1 MTGNAPSAP
10 RGLQDFVAAELGR
23 DLDWRRLAGDGSDR
37 VFWRL
42 SKAGQTWVA
51 ADGSGL
57 APERRPE
64 NRAFLMIGRHLAGQ
78 GLPVA
83 RILAHRVEAGYFLL
97 EDLGDELLARKAVG
111 LRPPQRLNL
120 YGRVIDLLLELQTA
134 GARGFDPAWCAQ
146 TPVYDRAT
154 ILEYESA
161 YFFRAFVRGYAG
173 LEVDWAD
180 LAEEF
185 EFLARQAAAARP
197 RIFLHRDFQSRN
209 LMLQDQRLRIIDYQG
224 SRLGPA
230 GYDLA
235 SLLIDPYVG
244 LSGPEQEELLSHYLR
259 LAAGRGLVEPR
270 EFRRDYEYLALQR
283 NFQMLGAFAFLSAR
297 GRPGFKE
304 HIPAALRTLRNRSQR
319 PEFNAWPRLRE
330 LIARLEHPGEG

>member
-1 MTGNAPSAP
+1 MAGSAPSAP
-10 RGLQDFVAAELGR
+10 QGLREFVAAELGPG
-23 DLDWRRLAGDGSDR
+23 LDWRRLAGDGSDR

-42 SKAGQTWVA
+42 SGGGRTWVA
-51 ADGSGL
+51 ADGSCL
-57 APERRPE
+57 SPERRPE
-64 NRAFLMIGRHLAGQ
+64 NRSFLMIGRHLAGRD
-78 GLPVA
+78 LPVA

-97 EDLGDELLARKAVG
+97 EDLGDEHLARRAVD

-161 YFFRAFVRGYAG
+161 YFFRAFVQGYAG
-173 LEVDWAD
+173 LEVKWAD

-185 EFLARQAAAARP
+185 EFLARQAAAAGP
-197 RIFLHRDFQSRN
+197 RLFLHRDFQSRN
-209 LMLQDQRLRIIDYQG
+209 LMLQGQSLRIIDYQG
-224 SRLGPA
+224 GRLGPA

-244 LSGPEQEELLSHYLR
+244 LSEPEQEELMSHYLR
-259 LAAGRGLVEPR
+259 LAAGQGLIEAR

-283 NFQMLGAFAFLSAR
+283 NLQMLAAFAFLSAR

-304 HIPAALRTLRNRSQR
+304 HIPAALRTLRRRSER
-319 PEFNAWPRLRE
+319 PELDAWPRLRK
-330 LIARLEHPGEG
+330 LIARLEHLEKD